1 MTSTLLKSSARSPL
15 NAPTVRHFPNGLTV
29 IAEHLPVDAVN
40 LSVWMNLGSAVESD
54 EINGMAHFL
63 EHMIFKGTPSIK
75 SGEFERA
82 IEQRGAVTNAAT
94 SQDYTN
100 YYITTAPKDF
110 AELAPL
116 QVDVLLNA
124 SIPDDAF
131 DRERLVVLEEI
142 RRSED
147 NPRRRTYQRSMQ
159 LAFEVLPYNRPVLGP
174 TSVIEQLKAQQMR
187 DFHSSRY
194 QPGAMTAVAVGN
206 LPVDQLI
213 EIVADSFAA
222 KSTARNGNINLP
234 STDSIHPQFQSPTY
248 GQELPFTETIRRE
261 FVDSALQQAR
271 LILMW
276 RVPGF
281 VEMSETYALD
291 VLATILGHGRT
302 TRLVQDLREDQGLVS
317 SISVSNMT
325 LRLGGVFSISAQLA
339 TENIEAVEAAIVGHI
354 RTLQT
359 ELVTDAEISRI
370 RTQVANRFVF
380 ANETPSDRASLY
392 GYYQSMV
399 GDLAPAL
406 NYAASIQALTAQ
418 DLREAAVKYLSP
430 DAIGVVVIRPE
441 AA

>member
-1 MTSTLLKSSARSPL
+1 MTSTLLKSSSRSPL

-63 EHMIFKGTPSIK
+63 EHMIFKGTPSIP

-159 LAFEVLPYNRPVLGP
+159 LAFEVLPYKRPVLGP
-174 TSVIEQLKAQQMR
+174 TSVIENLTAQQMR
-187 DFHSSRY
+187 DFHSTRY

-206 LPVDQLI
+206 LPVDRLI

-222 KSTARNGNINLP
+222 KSTAQNSTINLP
-234 STDSIHPQFQSPTY
+234 AVSKFHPESEILNY
-248 GQELPFTETIRRE
+248 GQESPFTETVRRE

-271 LILMW
+271 LIVMW

-281 VEMSETYALD
+281 VEMS
-291 VLATILGHGRT
+291 
-302 TRLVQDLREDQGLVS
+302 
-317 SISVSNMT
+317 
-325 LRLGGVFSISAQLA
+325 
-339 TENIEAVEAAIVGHI
+339 
-354 RTLQT
+354 
-359 ELVTDAEISRI
+359 
-370 RTQVANRFVF
+370 
-380 ANETPSDRASLY
+380 
-392 GYYQSMV
+392 
-399 GDLAPAL
+399 
-406 NYAASIQALTAQ
+406 
-418 DLREAAVKYLSP
+418 
-430 DAIGVVVIRPE
+430 
-441 AA
+441 